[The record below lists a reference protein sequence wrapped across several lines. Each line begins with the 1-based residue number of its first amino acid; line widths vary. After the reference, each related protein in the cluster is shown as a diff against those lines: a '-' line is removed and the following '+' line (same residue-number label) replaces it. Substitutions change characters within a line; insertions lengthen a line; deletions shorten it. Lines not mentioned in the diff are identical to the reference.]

1 MRKKNDG
8 CSTKERNGPLHHRY
22 QVLDLSRS
30 GSSSFI
36 RVNRGHIPFHL
47 LPISWNGSWCLE
59 VFNASTMVSSRGTV
73 VGSMNRRET
82 GFLSVTLINDFPAA
96 QRSLFDKVIT
106 DVSGKIFDE
115 RLKDRLSNSNS
126 NRVQSSNGGSNFVDQ
141 WSFC

>member
-1 MRKKNDG
+1 MVVRPKKETVHYIIDTR
-8 CSTKERNGPLHHRY
+8 SSIFHGPEAL
-22 QVLDLSRS
+22 LSS
-30 GSSSFI
+30 ESI
-36 RVNRGHIPFHL
+36 VATPFHL

-82 GFLSVTLINDFPAA
+82 GFLPVTLINDFPAA

-141 WSFC
+141 